1 MTAYRT
7 KIVMLALSG
16 LLMAS
21 FARAE
26 GSVQSYAVSDGK
38 LGFVCEGPQVVVPAW
53 GQFGTLEGGLSL
65 DPKDLSSAA
74 GSIDVLMT
82 SIRTDDAAWDTMF
95 RRAAF
100 LEIDEHPKSRFVL
113 DKVSGAK
120 KLLPGKWVPMTLEGH
135 FMLHGVV
142 KKVSV
147 PATVKWVPQDGE
159 KGSSIRTRASF
170 HVTWDEYDIAVPRGS
185 TRSFAGDGALI
196 NVDLEYRPSK
206 VQKAH
211 ASRK

>member
-1 MTAYRT
+1 
-7 KIVMLALSG
+7 MLACLG
-16 LLMAS
+16 LLPAS
-21 FARAE
+21 LARAE
-26 GSVQSYAVSDGK
+26 APAQSYAVSDGK

-100 LEIDEHPKSRFVL
+100 LEIDEHPKSHFVL
-113 DKVSGAK
+113 DEVTGAK
-120 KLLPGKWVPMTLEGH
+120 KLVARKWVPMTLEGH

-147 PATVKWVPQDGE
+147 PATVKWVPQDEE
-159 KGSSIRTRASF
+159 KGSSIRARASF

-196 NVDLEYRPSK
+196 NVDLEYRPQNTK
-206 VQKAH
+206 KAH
-211 ASRK
+211 ASRAK